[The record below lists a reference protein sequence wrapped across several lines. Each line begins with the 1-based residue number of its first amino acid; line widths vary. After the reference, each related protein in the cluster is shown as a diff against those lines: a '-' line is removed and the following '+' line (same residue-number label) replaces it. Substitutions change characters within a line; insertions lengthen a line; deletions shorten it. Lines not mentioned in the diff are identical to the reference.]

1 MASLGDGLPIMVYAL
16 VGLLGL
22 VLGSFFNVCIY
33 RLPREESIVWPGSHC
48 PRCGH
53 ALSAWENIPLVS
65 FLLLKG
71 SCRHCRQPIAYRYP
85 LIELLTAFLMIALV
99 RRFGISWPFLQGA
112 VLAGAL
118 VVVTFID
125 WEHQI
130 IPDVVSIPG
139 LLVGLGC
146 SWLTGNPGWKSSLI
160 GLAVGG
166 GLLYL
171 LAAGYEL
178 LAKREGM
185 GGGDI
190 KLLAMIGAFLGWT
203 GVLVTVILA
212 SLVGSLLG
220 IALILFWK
228 KGRTHALPFGPFLAL
243 GALFHLFRGPE
254 LIAWYLNISSL
265 APPQ

>member
-1 MASLGDGLPIMVYAL
+1 MTPLCNEALMVFYLLA
-16 VGLLGL
+16 GLLGL

-48 PRCGH
+48 PRCRH
-53 ALSAWENIPLVS
+53 ALAPLDNIPLVS

-71 SCRHCRQPIAYRYP
+71 SCRYCRQPISTRYP
-85 LIELLTAFLMIALV
+85 LVEFLMSALMV
-99 RRFGISWPFLQGA
+99 ALAWRFGFSWSFLQGA

-118 VVVTFID
+118 LVVTFID
-125 WEHQI
+125 LDHQI
-130 IPDVVSIPG
+130 IPDVISIPG
-139 LLVGLGC
+139 LVVGLGL

-160 GLAVGG
+160 GLLVGG

-178 LAKREGM
+178 LTKREGM

-203 GVLVTVILA
+203 GVLVTVMLA
-212 SLVGSLLG
+212 AVIGSLLG

-228 KGRTHALPFGPFLAL
+228 KGRTHALPFGPFLSL
-243 GALFHLFRGPE
+243 GALIHLFRGPE
-254 LIAWYLNISSL
+254 LIAWYVNFSSL
-265 APPQ
+265 SSKL

>member
-1 MASLGDGLPIMVYAL
+1 MTPLGNEALMVFYLLA
-16 VGLLGL
+16 GLLGL

-48 PRCGH
+48 PQCRH
-53 ALSAWENIPLVS
+53 ALAPWDNIPLVS
-65 FLLLKG
+65 FLLLRG
-71 SCRHCRQPIAYRYP
+71 SCRYCRQPISTRYP
-85 LIELLTAFLMIALV
+85 LVELLTAGLMVSLAW
-99 RRFGISWPFLQGA
+99 RFGFSWAFLQFA

-118 VVVTFID
+118 LVVTFID
-125 WEHQI
+125 LEHQI
-130 IPDVVSIPG
+130 IPDVISIPG
-139 LLVGLGC
+139 LLVGLGL
-146 SWLTGNPGWKSSLI
+146 SVLTGNPGWKSSLI
-160 GLAVGG
+160 GLLVGG

-171 LAAGYEL
+171 LAAGYEIL
-178 LAKREGM
+178 TKREGM

-212 SLVGSLLG
+212 AVVGSILG

-228 KGRTHALPFGPFLAL
+228 KGRTHALPFGPFLSL
-243 GALFHLFRGPE
+243 GALIHLFWGPE

-265 APPQ
+265 SS

>member
-1 MASLGDGLPIMVYAL
+1 MTSLGDGLPILVYAL

-33 RLPREESIVWPGSHC
+33 RLPREESVVWPGSHC

-99 RRFGISWPFLQGA
+99 RRFGISRPFLQGV

-139 LLVGLGC
+139 LVVGLGL
-146 SWLTGNPGWKSSLI
+146 SWVTGNPGWKSSLI

-171 LAAGYEL
+171 LAAGYEH